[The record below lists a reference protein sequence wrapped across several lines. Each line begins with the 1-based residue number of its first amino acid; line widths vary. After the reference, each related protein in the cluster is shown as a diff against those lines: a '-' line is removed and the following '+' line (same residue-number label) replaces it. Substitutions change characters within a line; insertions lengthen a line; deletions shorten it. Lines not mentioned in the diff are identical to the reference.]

1 MLMSRWAPWRA
12 ILLVTAVCGGVLIWM
27 FTARAQPP
35 DWELANPIVP
45 LPAPPLGIDSTL
57 TGLKEPPTPERVRL
71 GRWLFFDQR
80 LSVDS
85 TVSCASC
92 HVPDRAF
99 SEQSAVSMGIRS
111 QKGGRKAPSFI
122 NQAWTIYPHFFWD
135 GRAGSLE
142 TQALGPIANPIEM
155 GNSHENM
162 LATLRRTGYGKYFKE
177 AFGTD
182 QMTKERV
189 SRAIADYERTRMS
202 GNSPWDRWRKNRD
215 ESAVSTDVK
224 TGHDLFLGR
233 AGCSQCHL
241 GQNFTD
247 STFHN
252 LGVGWNPKTKTF
264 ADEGRRL
271 ATTQEKDRGAFK
283 TPTLREVGL
292 HAPFMHDGSVKSLRE
307 VIELYNRGGIANPD
321 LDPKIQPLN
330 LGAHE
335 IDALVEFLEA
345 LQGEGYQDSVPKAFP
360 GVHVNDA
367 SATEVRR

>member
-1 MLMSRWAPWRA
+1 MSILRRAPLRA
-12 ILLVTAVCGGVLIWM
+12 TLLTTAICASVLIWM
-27 FTARAQPP
+27 FTARAEPP
-35 DWELANPIVP
+35 NWELANPIVP
-45 LPAPPLGIDSTL
+45 LPAPPLGIDSKL
-57 TGLKEPPTPERVRL
+57 TDLKEPPTPERVRL
-71 GRWLFFDQR
+71 GRWLFFDKR
-80 LSVDS
+80 LSTDG

-92 HVPDRAF
+92 HVPEQAF
-99 SEQSAVSMGIRS
+99 SERSAVSTGIRG

-122 NQAWTIYPHFFWD
+122 NEAWTIYPHFFWD

-142 TQALGPIANPIEM
+142 AQALGPIANPIEM

-162 LATLRRTGYGKYFKE
+162 LGTLQRAGYGKYFTE

-202 GNSPWDRWRKNRD
+202 GNSPWDRWRQKRD
-215 ESAVSTDVK
+215 EGAVSTDVK
-224 TGHDLFLGR
+224 EGHDLFFGK
-233 AGCSQCHL
+233 AGCNQCHL

-252 LGVGWNPKTKTF
+252 LGVGWNPKTRTF
-264 ADEGRRL
+264 ADAGREL

-292 HAPFMHDGSVKSLRE
+292 HAPFMHDGSVKSLRD
-307 VIELYNRGGIANPD
+307 VIELYNRGGVANPD

-330 LGAHE
+330 LAAHQ
-335 IDALVEFLEA
+335 IDALVDFLEA
-345 LQGEGYQDSVPKAFP
+345 LRGEGYQDSAPKAFP
-360 GVHVNDA
+360 DVMVKTA
-367 SATEVRR
+367 S